1 MSHLANRTRVIS
13 EDACRVRYLKLIA
26 LFKMAK
32 GVLLLV
38 LGVSVLFLD
47 TRTRW
52 TNAILRWIANEIL
65 LQHSRLV
72 AYLLHELE
80 TALTGGR
87 LRAVGLLALVYAALF
102 FTEGV
107 GVYMRQRWA
116 AWLML
121 VECAVLI
128 PIELHHLWDRP
139 GFVGALILLAN
150 CFILWFLYIV
160 LKRDSL
166 NAQVATGRIG
176 RGHLICL

>member
-1 MSHLANRTRVIS
+1 MTHLAHRNRRIA
-13 EDACRVRYLKLIA
+13 EDAYRVRYLKLIA
-26 LFKMAK
+26 LFKISK
-32 GVLLLV
+32 GVLLLM

-47 TRTRW
+47 ARTRW
-52 TNAILRWIANEIL
+52 MNAVLRWIANEIL

-80 TALTGGR
+80 TALAGGR
-87 LRAVGLLALVYAALF
+87 LRAVGLLALLYAALF

-160 LKRDSL
+160 LKRDRA
-166 NAQVATGRIG
+166 NIQVAAERIG
-176 RGHLICL
+176 RGYLICL